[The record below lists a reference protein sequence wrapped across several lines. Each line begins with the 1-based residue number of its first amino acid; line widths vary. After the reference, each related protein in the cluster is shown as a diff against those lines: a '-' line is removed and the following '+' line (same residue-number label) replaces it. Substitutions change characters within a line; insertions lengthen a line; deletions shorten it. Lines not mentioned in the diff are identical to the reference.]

1 MAQTKIGMLYGLYT
15 QNPELSNTEAAEMLN
30 VSGTMVRTMKLR
42 LKQNGYIQVED
53 SGKVSIIRPYHEN
66 GASSNSVYKAQV
78 YLEMV
83 DSYMADFRQQTT
95 FNDRLAVGRETRL
108 ILEKL

>member
-53 SGKVSIIRPYHEN
+53 SGKVWPYHEN

-95 FNDRLAVGRETRL
+95 FNDRLAVGREIRL